1 VRNGPG
7 PSTVVLECE
16 GETPTRLEA
25 AVSVEKPVVS
35 GDPERRVGGSM
46 GAEVEMSASGS
57 DTPKKNEQRRV
68 VSRRSFTASLGMA
81 VLAAPFVQ
89 LLAGGTR
96 RASAAPAT
104 RAKRFVVFFTP
115 NGTVPARWRPTGGE
129 TSFSFPAGSILE
141 PVAAFKDRL
150 VVLDE
155 LDFKNANNHEGGMA
169 AMLTGGP
176 NAGAESGG
184 KSIDQ
189 YLAGKIGGTTR
200 LKSLEIGVQTSA
212 WGGGQQTRISYAGPN
227 QYVPPDDSPKN
238 VFERVYAGVT
248 GGGGGD
254 DAAAAAAKRR
264 KQSVIDAVRSDL
276 GVLRGRLGGE
286 EQRKLDVHVESIREL
301 ERSLGLGDTGGG
313 GGPVAACER
322 GASPAELAIYAND
335 NFPAIGQTQMDLLVA
350 SLACGA
356 TNVASLMWAHT
367 VAPHVFTWLSLADS
381 HHGLSHNS
389 DFNAAGVDNF
399 VKAERWFSEQFAY
412 LLGKLAATDD
422 PAGGKLLDSTMVL
435 WCKEMGDSREHVCT
449 SVPMVIA
456 GAGFTTGRYLRNG
469 GASHAR
475 MLVSI
480 CQAFGLD
487 TRTFGDPANG
497 SGPLAGL

>member
-25 AVSVEKPVVS
+25 AVSVEKPAVS
-35 GDPERRVGGSM
+35 SDPERRVGGSM

-104 RAKRFVVFFTP
+104 RARRFVVFFTP

-189 YLAGKIGGTTR
+189 YLAGTIGGTTR

-367 VAPHVFTWLSLADS
+367 VAPHVFTWLNLADS

-422 PAGGKLLDSTMVL
+422 PAGGTLLDSTMVL